1 MKTMKYLSMMLMM
14 LALSVCVVS
23 CGDDEENI
31 NLDEIGNFYIEYNA
45 QGGGLNAADLNSI
58 KSQLASEY
66 GSYLNGVETKQAIY
80 VFQELVKQIRDDFSG
95 GVSFGGAAISGT
107 LDIKLTLKTEEGKT
121 VKTGVVHR
129 TKDGSSYEL

>member
-45 QGGGLNAADLNSI
+45 
-58 KSQLASEY
+58 
-66 GSYLNGVETKQAIY
+66 
-80 VFQELVKQIRDDFSG
+80 
-95 GVSFGGAAISGT
+95 
-107 LDIKLTLKTEEGKT
+107 
-121 VKTGVVHR
+121 
-129 TKDGSSYEL
+129 

>member
-1 MKTMKYLSMMLMM
+1 MMLMM

-80 VFQELVKQIRDDFSG
+80 VFQELVKQIRDAEVIMGSG
-95 GVSFGGAAISGT
+95 EKILSAAEEET
-107 LDIKLTLKTEEGKT
+107 KKKLRG
-121 VKTGVVHR
+121 
-129 TKDGSSYEL
+129 